1 MPKSRSVVR
10 SVVHPQVFTINKLT
24 KTVAVGALVLALFY
38 ALAGKLL
45 AQTPTAVTVPT
56 WRYDLTH
63 AGENT
68 HETALTPANVNV
80 NSFGKLFALK
90 VDSNVYAQ
98 PLYVPGLK
106 MSDGKIHNVLF
117 VATENDSIY
126 AFDADSN
133 TGANANPIWHISLLD
148 PAHGAG
154 VGSAAVSWEA
164 TGSATITRVGITG
177 TPTINPATN
186 TLYAVAATTDSGV
199 YFSRLH
205 AINILT
211 GAVQANSPVA
221 ITATVPGTGNGSSG
235 GQLSFSPLWENQRT
249 ALDYY
254 NGYVYVAYAA
264 QGDLGPWHG
273 WLFAYNATSLAQT
286 AAICLSPNG
295 YGSGVWNS
303 GAGMPIDGGAPGG
316 RMFVSTGNGTHTT
329 YPPLKAST
337 GMGESVVDFNLANGG
352 LKATDVFTAFNL
364 SYLNQQDLDL
374 GSAGVLMLPTEQGA
388 HPHILV
394 QAGKDGR
401 IVVLDRDHLG
411 GYAPGGASNTNALQD
426 IPGEVQGVYS
436 TPAYWNGR
444 VYIWAGND
452 VPKMFRLSHG
462 VMATAPSSQSTIASA
477 FPGATF
483 SVSSNGTQNGI
494 AWAVRVDQYKT
505 NGAAVLYAW
514 NATSLS
520 SPIYESDTN
529 SARDAGGPAN
539 KFSVPVV
546 TNGKVYVAANGEVD
560 VYGLL

>member
-1 MPKSRSVVR
+1 M
-10 SVVHPQVFTINKLT
+10 
-24 KTVAVGALVLALFY
+24 
-38 ALAGKLL
+38 
-45 AQTPTAVTVPT
+45 
-56 WRYDLTH
+56 
-63 AGENT
+63 
-68 HETALTPANVNV
+68 
-80 NSFGKLFALK
+80 
-90 VDSNVYAQ
+90 
-98 PLYVPGLK
+98 
-106 MSDGKIHNVLF
+106 
-117 VATENDSIY
+117 
-126 AFDADSN
+126 
-133 TGANANPIWHISLLD
+133 
-148 PAHGAG
+148 
-154 VGSAAVSWEA
+154 SWEA

-186 TLYAVAATTDSGV
+186 TLYAVAATTESGV

-211 GAVQANSPVA
+211 GAEQTHSPVA

-235 GQLSFSPLWENQRT
+235 GQLSFSPLWENQRA

-295 YGSGVWNS
+295 FGAGVWNS
-303 GAGMPIDGGAPGG
+303 GAGMPIDQGPPGG
-316 RMFVSTGNGTHTT
+316 RMFVSAGNGTHTT
-329 YPPLKAST
+329 YPPFKAST

-352 LKATDVFTAFNL
+352 LNAVDAFTAFNFHD
-364 SYLNQQDLDL
+364 LNQQDLDL
-374 GSAGVLMLPTEQGA
+374 GSAGVLMLPTEQGT

-394 QAGKDGR
+394 QAAKDGR

-462 VMATAPSSQSTIASA
+462 VMATVPSSQSTIASA

-494 AWAVRVDQYKT
+494 AWAVRVDQYTT

-514 NATSLS
+514 NATSLT

-529 SARDAGGPAN
+529 PTRDAAGPAN

-546 TNGKVYVAANGEVD
+546 TNGKVYVAAKGEVD